1 MQWGWQSTAV
11 LLHLSCHLV
20 RLSWQFTTHSL
31 FRVLP
36 NGTTRCQV
44 LCDTKQHLFWL
55 HTPPMSQE
63 TYSLLYLYIH
73 LCDACLSFRCVC
85 VCLSTSVSFVCL
97 SVCECVCECVWV
109 CLSMYVYV
117 FCVMVCVWM
126 WVWTCGFVS
135 RLEKQ
140 SSFVEFFHK
149 HFSPQFSIVSKIKI

>member
-55 HTPPMSQE
+55 HTAPMSQE

-85 VCLSTSVSFVCL
+85 VCLRLCLLFVCL
-97 SVCECVCECVWV
+97 CVSVCVSVCGSVCTSMSFVW
-109 CLSMYVYV
+109 LS
-117 FCVMVCVWM
+117 
-126 WVWTCGFVS
+126 VWTCGFVS
-135 RLEKQ
+135 SLENKAV
-140 SSFVEFFHK
+140 SWNFFINISHLN
-149 HFSPQFSIVSKIKI
+149 SV